1 MNLYRQ
7 LDNVFS
13 AFPACQSCMGIVSL
27 PGFFRSPVWAYQWA
41 ALGSAPQ
48 KFSGLPVK
56 RWGRRGGTGNPF
68 WVFPM
73 PMKVWGTGT
82 PQPPAANRPLAG
94 AIHAGWHLF
103 PLGGRAAIRC
113 PLKTRMKFCIVIRLL
128 MVRWRERSAIR
139 LRVFSLKFR
148 DGYGAAP
155 LDITLGTSLVLYY
168 KMNFI

>member
-1 MNLYRQ
+1 MILYRQ

-103 PLGGRAAIRC
+103 PLGGTRRHTVPSENPYEILYCNKVAYGQVARKVRHTPSRFFIEIFVMDTVP
-113 PLKTRMKFCIVIRLL
+113 PLL
-128 MVRWRERSAIR
+128 
-139 LRVFSLKFR
+139 
-148 DGYGAAP
+148 
-155 LDITLGTSLVLYY
+155 TSR
-168 KMNFI
+168 